1 MIQRIKNLATSL
13 VIGGTTGYVALTLLL
28 FLQQDSMLFLPRP
41 VSTEAAMLYQRYEI
55 ELNHNGTRLHG
66 WFVPSATKDSA
77 TLVYYGGNGEEMS
90 RSLGAIRE
98 IGDFNYLVMNYR
110 GYGMSEGVP
119 SELALK
125 QDAVF
130 ILRELSQG
138 GDIRLRR
145 THLMGRSLGSGI
157 ATHVASELELASLI
171 LISPYDSLEAVAASH
186 YPIIPVS
193 LLFRHPFRAI
203 DDVPNITEPTLILKA
218 ERDAIIPHRH
228 TDALIEAWQG
238 VHRTVTLPGTN
249 HNHIYTPQFYQEVRN
264 FLHQR

>member
-1 MIQRIKNLATSL
+1 MQRIKNLATSL

-41 VSTEAAMLYQRYEI
+41 ISTEAATLYQQYAI
-55 ELNHNGTRLHG
+55 ELDHDGTRLHG
-66 WFVPSATKDSA
+66 WFIPSASKDNA

-90 RSLGAIRE
+90 RSLGAIRD

-130 ILRELSQG
+130 ILQELSQRR
-138 GDIRLRR
+138 DIRLHR
-145 THLMGRSLGSGI
+145 THVMGRSLGSGI

-203 DDVPNITEPTLILKA
+203 DDVPHITEPALILKA
-218 ERDAIIPHRH
+218 ERDAIIPHTH
-228 TDALIEAWQG
+228 TDVLIEAWQS
-238 VHRTVTLPGTN
+238 VPRIVTLTGTN
-249 HNHIYTPQFYQEVRN
+249 HNHIYTQQFYQEVRD
-264 FLHQR
+264 FLRQR